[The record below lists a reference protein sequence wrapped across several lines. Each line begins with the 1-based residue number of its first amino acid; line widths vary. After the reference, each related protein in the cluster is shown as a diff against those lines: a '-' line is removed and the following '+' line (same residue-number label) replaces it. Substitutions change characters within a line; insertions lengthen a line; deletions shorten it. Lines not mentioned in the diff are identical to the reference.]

1 MLGQVVAEDA
11 DIVCL
16 EDFAQLDCSLKS
28 FQVRLEWFVDF
39 DLPDGRADSAEPK
52 AMFLQ
57 KRFELADLQIGQVQ
71 YVGFENRSK
80 LDVSDAAGFQH
91 VNLLLRVRTDFI
103 REGAESK
110 HCFVPT
116 TNDARPV
123 CLHSSDRL

>member
-1 MLGQVVAEDA
+1 MCSSDL
-11 DIVCL
+11 L
-16 EDFAQLDCSLKS
+16 EDFAQLDGPPKA

-80 LDVSDAAGFQH
+80 KLMANGRALRRSYGARIGSQH
-91 VNLLLRVRTDFI
+91 LLLGNRC
-103 REGAESK
+103 G
-110 HCFVPT
+110 
-116 TNDARPV
+116 
-123 CLHSSDRL
+123 